1 MVDVNTVGVIPE
13 GVRTRAA
20 SPSDQTSRPDAND
33 RPAPSNA
40 DPRSIEG
47 SRQAEAGLSADNLP
61 EDPVARAEK
70 VINDVV
76 SELLGRKL
84 RINRDED
91 SDRFVYQSI
100 DRDTGDVLRQFPP
113 EEILEILG
121 KFRAPEGIV
130 LDDEV

>member
-1 MVDVNTVGVIPE
+1 M
-13 GVRTRAA
+13 
-20 SPSDQTSRPDAND
+20 
-33 RPAPSNA
+33 
-40 DPRSIEG
+40 
-47 SRQAEAGLSADNLP
+47 
-61 EDPVARAEK
+61 ARAEK

>member
-1 MVDVNTVGVIPE
+1 MVDVNTVGVTPE

-20 SPSDQTSRPDAND
+20 SPSDQTSRPDAN
-33 RPAPSNA
+33 A
-40 DPRSIEG
+40 DPRSSGG
-47 SRQAEAGLSADNLP
+47 SRPVQAALSADKLP

-91 SDRFVYQSI
+91 SGRFVYQSI